1 MPSIPAELCQIKK
14 AREFTDAKLAE
25 MREFVQRQ
33 SELEGILLGT
43 YGSYARREASS
54 QSDLDFFVIC
64 KTVDQ
69 LEEATEHVRPI
80 TVELTKIAGRTPSLT
95 GAFGGVED
103 LETMLSKIGG
113 NDDHNSKITRRILFL
128 LEGEWLGNKGMF
140 EEVRQ
145 QLLGKYIR
153 DTITSHQFAL
163 FLLNDI
169 IRYYRTICVDFEF
182 KTIQDASPKPWGTR
196 NIKLVFSRKLL
207 YFSGLLMIA
216 ETAQRSHSEKIK
228 TLTRLSSMPVIDRI
242 LEICGPSATQALTLY
257 DEFMESLSKAEVRSE
272 LDATSEA
279 DRLKEPFRSLKD
291 KGHHFSWK
299 LMSLL
304 RDTYD
309 SSHPIHR
316 ALVL

>member
-113 NDDHNSKITRRILFL
+113 NDDHNSKITRRILF
-128 LEGEWLGNKGMF
+128 
-140 EEVRQ
+140 
-145 QLLGKYIR
+145 
-153 DTITSHQFAL
+153 
-163 FLLNDI
+163 
-169 IRYYRTICVDFEF
+169 
-182 KTIQDASPKPWGTR
+182 SP
-196 NIKLVFSRKLL
+196 
-207 YFSGLLMIA
+207 
-216 ETAQRSHSEKIK
+216 
-228 TLTRLSSMPVIDRI
+228 
-242 LEICGPSATQALTLY
+242 
-257 DEFMESLSKAEVRSE
+257 
-272 LDATSEA
+272 
-279 DRLKEPFRSLKD
+279 
-291 KGHHFSWK
+291 
-299 LMSLL
+299 
-304 RDTYD
+304 
-309 SSHPIHR
+309 
-316 ALVL
+316 